1 MTTTEE
7 LKAMSDV
14 VMDAM
19 RGAVTRAIA
28 PWRTRIE
35 ALEKRAPEK
44 GDPGLPGDR
53 GERGLDGNEGE
64 RGAQGEAGP
73 AGEKGPPGE
82 KGDAGQP
89 GDRGEPGEPGVLGS
103 AGEKGD
109 PGPIGPAGERG
120 AAGERGEPGIA
131 GKAGPAG
138 PSGPQGDRGIQ
149 GFAGP
154 AGERGE
160 LGPQGELGITGETGS
175 AGPQGER
182 GITGEKGDPGDR
194 GLPGEI
200 GQKGEP
206 GDRGEPGLSIKG
218 DPGEPGPAGPA
229 GLSIKGDPGDRGEP
243 GDMGRDG
250 EKGDPG
256 RDAAQIEILEVVD
269 EDRRYQRGTYAAY
282 RGGLIRAFRSTDPI
296 ASDADIRKC
305 GWSVVVDGFTGI
317 EFAQSP
323 ADPREISVTVRK
335 TSGPAELGTM
345 RVPTMVFRGVFTEGS
360 YEAGDTVTWGGSVWI
375 ALRSTTDK
383 PEPTSKDW
391 ALAAKKGRDGIDGKT
406 PATPKAM
413 LTAAQVREVLLEDFR
428 TRGPLWKALEAD
440 PPFVLRV

>member
-73 AGEKGPPGE
+73 AGPQGPQGE
-82 KGDAGQP
+82 KGDAGSA
-89 GDRGEPGEPGVLGS
+89 GDRGEPGEPGLPGS
-103 AGEKGD
+103 AGQKGD
-109 PGPIGPAGERG
+109 PGEVGPAGERG
-120 AAGERGEPGIA
+120 LPGEKGLTGEAGMRGEPGPM
-131 GKAGPAG
+131 GDPGEPGPAG
-138 PSGPQGDRGIQ
+138 IGIKGDAGPQGDRGI
-149 GFAGP
+149 
-154 AGERGE
+154 
-160 LGPQGELGITGETGS
+160 
-175 AGPQGER
+175 
-182 GITGEKGDPGDR
+182 TGEKGEPGDR

-218 DPGEPGPAGPA
+218 DPGERGERGEP

-345 RVPTMVFRGVFTEGS
+345 RVPTMVFRGVFAEGS